1 MQIIRLSYL
10 IILFVLISFYFA
22 CTSISG
28 NESNESPLDDQVN
41 GQKIYKKYCINC
53 HGYDGDMGAHGA
65 FNLQHST
72 LSFEEKK
79 MVVLKGRNT
88 MTAFEKVLTEP
99 EIDAVVTYIA
109 QFSKKEEQ

>member
-1 MQIIRLSYL
+1 MQIIRPSYL

-22 CTSISG
+22 CTSNSG
-28 NESNESPLDDQVN
+28 NESNETPVDEHTI

-72 LSFEEKK
+72 LSFEEKR

-88 MTAFEKVLTEP
+88 MTAFEKVLSES

-109 QFSKKEEQ
+109 QFSQKKAQ